1 MRERESGSCRGENDE
16 RRDLRALSLLLRTE
30 MESRSL
36 VNFWALASASL
47 PLVSSFCS
55 RQPRRLARLAG
66 GREEEV
72 FSTVQYTSQLSA
84 IESLGCYKRAGKN
97 THWSGSPCIWNSQ
110 LLLMVFTCSCTFSFM
125 CWTNCLLSAASLLR
139 GVQASHS

>member
-1 MRERESGSCRGENDE
+1 MDHAGEEDDE

-66 GREEEV
+66 GRGEED
-72 FSTVQYTSQLSA
+72 
-84 IESLGCYKRAGKN
+84 
-97 THWSGSPCIWNSQ
+97 SPLYNIP
-110 LLLMVFTCSCTFSFM
+110 V
-125 CWTNCLLSAASLLR
+125 NCLLLKAWAATKGLGR
-139 GVQASHS
+139 IQIGVAHLVFGIRSCC

>member
-1 MRERESGSCRGENDE
+1 MECYISKKSSLNLSRSVADSCTTFLCERESGLCRGRDDDE

-55 RQPRRLARLAG
+55 RQPRSLARLAG
-66 GREEEV
+66 EEGKR
-72 FSTVQYTSQLSA
+72 YSQLYN
-84 IESLGCYKRAGKN
+84 I
-97 THWSGSPCIWNSQ
+97 P
-110 LLLMVFTCSCTFSFM
+110 V
-125 CWTNCLLSAASLLR
+125 NCLLLKAWAVTKGLGR
-139 GVQASHS
+139 VQIRVAHLVSGIRSCC